1 MMKYPRP
8 LLAVLALTLAV
19 SPVAAAEKAP
29 AKPAFA
35 YALGSQTSGP
45 NVFSISATAP
55 RGSRLKSQ
63 VIRFALKKADASGR
77 TWTFFYIAS
86 GKSRSQAQLESLL
99 RDALQKFPTAAPGKE
114 LARIGAVK
122 HGGELRLIA
131 EGPNALLFAYDPAM
145 QPANPRLTRADAA
158 IFAEMLK
165 K

>member
-1 MMKYPRP
+1 MMMYPRP

-29 AKPAFA
+29 AFA

-45 NVFSISATAP
+45 NIFSISATAP

-63 VIRFALKKADASGR
+63 VIRFALKKFDSSGR

-86 GKSRSQAQLESLL
+86 GKSRSQAQLEILL
-99 RDALQKFPTAAPGKE
+99 RDALRKFPTAAPGKE

-131 EGPNALLFAYDPAM
+131 EGPNTLLFAYDPAM